1 MKLCPSLIHYNI
13 IIIIFIFFLGI
24 TDEDYV
30 EEEGSPNQLQHQLQL
45 PLPPSLPQ
53 AELDLSL
60 EVEVEVQLEEVMS
73 DTESMEGGYISDNG
87 KVYKSEKQSDGK
99 YGNGINGNFVDDS
112 PTKEVEEMIENFP
125 NNNFQEDKEM
135 GRERNR
141 DKLVSRNQLI
151 ITSARKILEED
162 GEIIEVE
169 DEVEVDPEGEVENER
184 LTAINCS
191 SINQITS
198 RMSR

>member
-1 MKLCPSLIHYNI
+1 
-13 IIIIFIFFLGI
+13 
-24 TDEDYV
+24 
-30 EEEGSPNQLQHQLQL
+30 
-45 PLPPSLPQ
+45 
-53 AELDLSL
+53 
-60 EVEVEVQLEEVMS
+60 MS

-99 YGNGINGNFVDDS
+99 YGNGINGIFVDDS

-125 NNNFQEDKEM
+125 NNNFQEDKET